1 MRALS
6 LLLLGLVTSSAWTQT
21 VPAPVPNDAPPTATG
36 VGEVQRMEQEVQR
49 VAADVQRLKQR
60 LPDWAAIS
68 WYAED
73 DARVMQRSDIKPRVV
88 FLGDSI
94 THNWGGPKV
103 SSYFQHDHD
112 KFIPINRGIGGQNVP
127 QMLIRMRPDVIALK
141 PAAMVIFAGTNDLAT
156 FKVPD
161 LLGFIEGNFL
171 SVFELAQANKIPV
184 VVCSIL
190 PINDVY
196 QKRSEARPPDQILQ
210 LNAWLKEQAAQRGY
224 EYVDFYNAVSDGKDR
239 LRPEITKDG
248 LHPTAEGYVLMEPL
262 VEKAIEKTL
271 AAGSHR
277 ASSR

>member
-1 MRALS
+1 MRTLT
-6 LLLLGLVTSSAWTQT
+6 LLLLGLAASFACGQT
-21 VPAPVPNDAPPTATG
+21 VPAPVADDAPPTATG
-36 VGEVQRMEQEVQR
+36 VNEVQRMEQEVQR

-73 DARVMQRSDIKPRVV
+73 DVRVMQRNDAKPRVV

-94 THNWGGPKV
+94 THNWGGEKV
-103 SSYFQHDHD
+103 SSYFHHDHD

-161 LLGFIEGNFL
+161 LLGFIEGSFV
-171 SVFELAQANKIPV
+171 SIFELAQTNKIPV

-190 PINDVY
+190 PVNDVY
-196 QKRSEARPPDQILQ
+196 QKRTETRPPDQILQ
-210 LNAWLKEQAAQRGY
+210 LNGWLKDQAKQRGY

-239 LRPEITKDG
+239 LRAEITKDG

-271 AAGSHR
+271 ASDSHSVGSK
-277 ASSR
+277 

>member
-1 MRALS
+1 
-6 LLLLGLVTSSAWTQT
+6 
-21 VPAPVPNDAPPTATG
+21 
-36 VGEVQRMEQEVQR
+36 MEQEVQR

-73 DARVMQRSDIKPRVV
+73 NARVMQRTDVKPRVV

-94 THNWGGPKV
+94 THNWGGAKV

-161 LLGFIEGNFL
+161 LLGFMEGNFL

-210 LNAWLKEQAAQRGY
+210 LNTWLKEQAAQRGY

-239 LRPEITKDG
+239 LRAEITKDG

-271 AAGSHR
+271 VAGSHR
-277 ASSR
+277 AGSK

>member
-1 MRALS
+1 
-6 LLLLGLVTSSAWTQT
+6 
-21 VPAPVPNDAPPTATG
+21 
-36 VGEVQRMEQEVQR
+36 
-49 VAADVQRLKQR
+49 
-60 LPDWAAIS
+60 
-68 WYAED
+68 
-73 DARVMQRSDIKPRVV
+73 MQRTDAKPRVV

-94 THNWGGPKV
+94 THNWGGAKV

-196 QKRSEARPPDQILQ
+196 QKRTETRPPDQILQ
-210 LNAWLKEQAAQRGY
+210 LNAWLKEQAEQRDY

-239 LRPEITKDG
+239 LRAEITKDG

-262 VEKAIEKTL
+262 VEKAVEKTL
-271 AAGSHR
+271 AAGNHR
-277 ASSR
+277 AGSK